1 MHYIVSFP
9 STFQNQCNFQCS
21 HRVHIVK
28 VLCLIPPVLSPRPF
42 GRFYAGHHW
51 KHRWNYQLYHSLHFL
66 FRAVSIQSVGEV
78 TSSVTSL
85 LSPSPLPVL
94 CNLHS
99 KCRWNY
105 QLSLSSLPLPPPL
118 IPPFKTSS
126 AYLPKISFLCVSFE
140 MCFGDLIELLLCTR
154 RLVLFILKLEI
165 CTSGG
170 ESAGCFMISSRPGW
184 CCGAIRIWS
193 SIVMSLPAYQDTWHT
208 RINFQLFSF
217 LFFSCLT

>member
-126 AYLPKISFLCVSFE
+126 AYLPKISFFMCIIWDVLRWSHWTASLHEETCSFY
-140 MCFGDLIELLLCTR
+140 FKAGDLHLWRGISG
-154 RLVLFILKLEI
+154 VLHD
-165 CTSGG
+165 
-170 ESAGCFMISSRPGW
+170 
-184 CCGAIRIWS
+184 
-193 SIVMSLPAYQDTWHT
+193 Q
-208 RINFQLFSF
+208 Q
-217 LFFSCLT
+217 